1 MSDDRLVIPNMII
14 FSRKSYLEKFFFNND
29 LNKNI
34 IMAINNTRYNND
46 ELSLYQLEHFNK
58 NTWKKKKEV

>member
-1 MSDDRLVIPNMII
+1 MEDQKNKDFKLLIKCMSDDRLVIPNMII

-46 ELSLYQLEHFNK
+46 ELSLY
-58 NTWKKKKEV
+58 